1 MESLF
6 IPLCPLQE
14 VRQGR
19 RNVEINVHEGQ
30 RATNNINRRQEGSIF
45 RERKE
50 GGNQLATRK
59 LGNEEADEKNGL
71 SLEAKHLAN
80 SHMGSSSYSSSYV
93 RGKRVVERGK
103 EGKNRWRLFFIIPI
117 IVTSILSSRQ

>member
-19 RNVEINVHEGQ
+19 RNIEINVHEGQ
-30 RATNNINRRQEGSIF
+30 RATNNNRNRRQEGSIIK
-45 RERKE
+45 ERKD
-50 GGNQLATRK
+50 GGNQVATRK
-59 LGNEEADEKNGL
+59 LGQEEADEKNGL
-71 SLEAKHLAN
+71 SLRALSLESKHLAN
-80 SHMGSSSYSSSYV
+80 SSLGGSSYSSSYV

-103 EGKNRWRLFFIIPI
+103 EGKNRLGLDYHLFC
-117 IVTSILSSRQ
+117 ILSS